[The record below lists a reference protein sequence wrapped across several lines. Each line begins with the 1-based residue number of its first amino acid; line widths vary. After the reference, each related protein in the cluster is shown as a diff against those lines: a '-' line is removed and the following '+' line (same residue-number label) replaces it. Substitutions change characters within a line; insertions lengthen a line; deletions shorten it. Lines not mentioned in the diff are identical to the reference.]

1 MQYYRASKAEIREQ
15 RQKLLKAEQSRERF
29 EQRQA
34 RLRRDE
40 ERRAAERAQRAEKA
54 RGRRPGRA
62 RGSRPATAVDPV
74 QAAIERARARKQAGS
89 GSERLKRLKIEASM
103 ARVALKKAEKQL
115 LSHDTPEQHG
125 LVAELRAAAE
135 AADKALADAEAC
147 LPRDLPS
154 APPAALDDEA
164 ELKKAK
170 AQAAMARAQ
179 LKRSEKA
186 FGEAPGAE
194 QRATL
199 DELRAEVERC
209 EATLV
214 RLERHAPK
222 PAAPRD
228 DGQAAL
234 KRAKIA
240 LVGKRA
246 ALKKAEQAG
255 VMDSELERLRGE
267 PASRRARPACR
278 RGRLRQAGAGAGA
291 DRQAPGRPTHPRAET
306 ELAYARAALK
316 KLERL
321 ANADPPHSPPPARA

>member
-1 MQYYRASKAEIREQ
+1 M
-15 RQKLLKAEQSRERF
+15 
-29 EQRQA
+29 
-34 RLRRDE
+34 
-40 ERRAAERAQRAEKA
+40 
-54 RGRRPGRA
+54 
-62 RGSRPATAVDPV
+62 

-135 AADKALADAEAC
+135 AADKALADAEAS

-194 QRATL
+194 QRATSTN
-199 DELRAEVERC
+199 C
-209 EATLV
+209 
-214 RLERHAPK
+214 
-222 PAAPRD
+222 APRSSV
-228 DGQAAL
+228 
-234 KRAKIA
+234 AKPPW
-240 LVGKRA
+240 
-246 ALKKAEQAG
+246 
-255 VMDSELERLRGE
+255 
-267 PASRRARPACR
+267 PASSVTRRSPRRPATTAR
-278 RGRLRQAGAGAGA
+278 RC
-291 DRQAPGRPTHPRAET
+291 
-306 ELAYARAALK
+306 
-316 KLERL
+316 
-321 ANADPPHSPPPARA
+321 

>member
-1 MQYYRASKAEIREQ
+1 
-15 RQKLLKAEQSRERF
+15 
-29 EQRQA
+29 
-34 RLRRDE
+34 
-40 ERRAAERAQRAEKA
+40 
-54 RGRRPGRA
+54 
-62 RGSRPATAVDPV
+62 PV

-135 AADKALADAEAC
+135 AADKALADAEAS

-209 EATLV
+209 EATLA
-214 RLERHAPK
+214 RL
-222 PAAPRD
+222 
-228 DGQAAL
+228 
-234 KRAKIA
+234 
-240 LVGKRA
+240 
-246 ALKKAEQAG
+246 
-255 VMDSELERLRGE
+255 
-267 PASRRARPACR
+267 
-278 RGRLRQAGAGAGA
+278 
-291 DRQAPGRPTHPRAET
+291 
-306 ELAYARAALK
+306 
-316 KLERL
+316 
-321 ANADPPHSPPPARA
+321 